1 MRRKLREIAERITA
15 VFMFVCIISGI
26 ILMMCESEDWV
37 TQQRTLFGGM
47 ALFIIGAAPGL
58 IVSIMNRGERVG

>member
-1 MRRKLREIAERITA
+1 MKAREIGQRILA
-15 VFMFVCIISGI
+15 VLMMVCIFSGI

>member
-1 MRRKLREIAERITA
+1 MRKIAEKVLA
-15 VFMFVCIISGI
+15 VLMMVCIFSGI

-47 ALFIIGAAPGL
+47 ALFIIGVAPGL
-58 IVSIMNRGERVG
+58 IVSIMNRGENVG